1 MSAITPQLQEQ
12 RKAALLNA
20 ALREFAEYGYEQAS
34 TNRIAK
40 EAAAVLFDRDI
51 ALCCLTK
58 NKGGIAILFLL
69 IDYDFYDIPLLSE

>member
-40 EAAAVLFDRDI
+40 EA
-51 ALCCLTK
+51 
-58 NKGGIAILFLL
+58 
-69 IDYDFYDIPLLSE
+69 